1 MNNAKSG
8 TYYDVAEDLKR
19 YPKAWCYIIIGGRNT
34 GKTYG
39 ALMDCLKE
47 NKKHVFIKRCNNDV
61 NMLCAGNHLGEKAG
75 GYEVDLSPY
84 KSINRDTGENI
95 KAFKIDEGLGSFYRT
110 DDEGGASG
118 APIGYLLSLA
128 AIHKYKGF
136 DMSDAEELIFDEF
149 IPQPWER
156 VNRKE
161 GEQVMELYKTV
172 ARDRT
177 LRGRS
182 ELKLIC
188 LANAVNVFNY
198 TCEVLEITDI
208 VADMSVRKRETFY
221 DEDRGIFIRILKTSE
236 EMMNNEQKTG
246 IYKAMKDTAWGHM
259 AFSNEFAYNDF
270 TNVGKIPL
278 KSFKPMIELKYKN
291 KCFYIYVNEDKGYYM
306 CKSPAKCPMSYDLNT
321 DAGQISFYYDH
332 AVDLRN
338 ELATGRM
345 MFQKYSMYD
354 LILNYKKRFKT

>member
-1 MNNAKSG
+1 MNNVKSG
-8 TYYDVAEDLKR
+8 TYYSIAEDKKR
-19 YPKAWCYIIIGGRNT
+19 FPKAWCFLVIGGRRT

-39 ALMDCLKE
+39 ALMDDLQK
-47 NKKHVFIKRCNNDV
+47 NIKHVFVKRCNNDV
-61 NMLCAGNHLGEKAG
+61 NMLCAGNHLGEKGAD
-75 GYEVDLSPY
+75 YDVDLSPY
-84 KSINRDTGENI
+84 KAINRDTGENI
-95 KAFKIDEGLGSFYRT
+95 KAYKIDEGLGAFYRAGE
-110 DDEGGASG
+110 DGGASG
-118 APIGYLLSLA
+118 APVGYCLSLA
-128 AIHKYKGF
+128 AIHKFKGF
-136 DMSDAEELIFDEF
+136 DLSDCDEIIFDEF

-156 VNRKE
+156 VNKKE
-161 GEQVMELYKTV
+161 GEQIMDLYMTV

-177 LRGRS
+177 LRGKP

-198 TCEVLEITDI
+198 TCEVLEVTDKI
-208 VADMSVRKRETFY
+208 ADMSIRGQELFY
-221 DEDRGIFIRILKTSE
+221 DEDRGIVIRILKTSE
-236 EMMNNEQKTG
+236 EMKADEKQTG
-246 IYKAMKDTAWGHM
+246 IYKSMKDTSWGHV
-259 AFSNEFAYNDF
+259 AFENEFGYNDF

-306 CKSPAKCPMSYDLNT
+306 CKSPAKCPVSYDLNT
-321 DAGQISFYYDH
+321 DAGQISFYYDY

-354 LILNYKKRFKT
+354 LVLNYKKRFKT